1 MQWNHVSALRFAK
14 VFVAAGML
22 AAAVEM
28 MFVLPIQYARGAA
41 PTVVFQ
47 SIASGALGRRAYT
60 GGLSAAILGL
70 GFHVLISLV
79 AAGLYTVA
87 AIRWEWLRRRPI
99 SGGVIYGVLVYMAMN
114 FVVIPL
120 STIGFRWP
128 RSVPLFLMS
137 LGVHMFAF
145 GLPIA
150 AVCARLLGRNT
161 GGAA

>member
-1 MQWNHVSALRFAK
+1 MRLAK
-14 VFVAAGML
+14 VFLAAGML

-28 MFVLPIQYARGAA
+28 MFVLPIQYAMGAS
-41 PTVVFQ
+41 PIVVFQ
-47 SIASGALGRRAYT
+47 SIAGGAIGRRAYSE
-60 GGLSAAILGL
+60 GMSAAILGL

-79 AAGLYTVA
+79 CAGIYSIA
-87 AIRWEWLRRRPI
+87 AIRWDWLRRRPI
-99 SGGVIYGVLVYMAMN
+99 LSGVIYGVLVYIAMN

-137 LGVHMFAF
+137 LGIHMFAF

-150 AVCARLLGRNT
+150 VVCARMLRRST
-161 GGAA
+161 AAVG